1 MALRRFLSV
10 LVLSMVLVGCSS
22 DSYESLTKEVSE
34 MASKQLPMSDADRA
48 RVESLREQ
56 GEQMQQDGKTEEAV
70 AALKQARDILQ
81 KAVDAELL
89 GKSDG

>member
-1 MALRRFLSV
+1 MTFGRLVSV
-10 LVLSMVLVGCSS
+10 LVLSLVLAGCG

-34 MASKQLPMSDADRA
+34 MAAKNLPMSDAERA
-48 RVESLREQ
+48 QVESLREQ
-56 GEQMQQDGKTEEAV
+56 GEEMQQDGKTEEAV

-81 KAVDAELL
+81 KAADAELL

>member
-81 KAVDAELL
+81 KAADAELL